1 MLALFWI
8 AVAILFIDVMV
19 VHGGSKYRGEE

>member
-8 AVAILFIDVMV
+8 AVSILFIDVMIIN
-19 VHGGSKYRGEE
+19 GGSKYRNKE